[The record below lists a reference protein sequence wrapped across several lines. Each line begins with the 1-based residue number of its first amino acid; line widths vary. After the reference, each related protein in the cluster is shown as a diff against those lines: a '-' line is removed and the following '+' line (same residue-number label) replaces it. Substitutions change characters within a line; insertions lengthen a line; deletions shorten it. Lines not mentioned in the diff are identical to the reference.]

1 MDRISDALARIKNA
15 LARQMESVDLL
26 SNRVVLSVC
35 EVLKKEGFISDF
47 KVLEDKRNMA
57 RIYLKYIGKD
67 KPTISLLR
75 RISKSSRRVY
85 VRYSE
90 IPYVMNG
97 LGISILSTSK
107 GIISNK
113 TAKRLQV
120 GGELICEVF

>member
-1 MDRISDALARIKNA
+1 MDRISDGLARIKNA
-15 LARQMESVDLL
+15 LSRQMKGVDLL
-26 SNRVVLSVC
+26 SNRAVLSVC

-57 RIYLKYIGKD
+57 RVYLKYIDKD

-85 VRYSE
+85 VRHSE

-97 LGISILSTSK
+97 LGVSILSTSK

-113 TAKRLQV
+113 TAKKLQV

>member
-1 MDRISDALARIKNA
+1 MDRISDGLARIKNA

-26 SNRVVLSVC
+26 SNRVVLSIC
-35 EVLKKEGFISDF
+35 EVLKKEGFINDF
-47 KVLEDKRNMA
+47 KVLEDKRNMV

-67 KPTISLLR
+67 KPTISILR
-75 RISKSSRRVY
+75 RISKSSRRRY
-85 VRYSE
+85 VQYGE

-113 TAKRLQV
+113 TAKKLQV

>member
-113 TAKRLQV
+113 TAKKLQV